1 MVNKLGLQV
10 HPPPDNWTAEKSTV
24 IVSVD
29 GRPILDMVR
38 EAEVKLIKT
47 MEPPGQTGLTR
58 DCASNLERISTLWCG
73 WPAKPG
79 ALLVG
84 AWRTIR
90 RCQMW
95 IHIGRHSRC

>member
-1 MVNKLGLQV
+1 MANKLGLQV

-47 MEPPGQTGLTR
+47 MEPPGA
-58 DCASNLERISTLWCG
+58 DWA
-73 WPAKPG
+73 
-79 ALLVG
+79 
-84 AWRTIR
+84 
-90 RCQMW
+90 
-95 IHIGRHSRC
+95 